1 MTALLSSQHTGMA
14 RESICG
20 WSGIHASISRVVCI
34 YTSVEDAAKNG
45 DSAEPEPVQDR
56 EFNEEFSLDFERT
69 KCREDRPVVVETL
82 DALKQTLIFQW

>member
-1 MTALLSSQHTGMA
+1 MWLEWDT
-14 RESICG
+14 C
-20 WSGIHASISRVVCI
+20 IHIACCVHL
-34 YTSVEDAAKNG
+34 TSVEDAAKNS
-45 DSAEPEPVQDR
+45 DRAEPEPVQDR